1 MFSHT
6 AFVGVG
12 SNLGR
17 KADNCLRG
25 IEALATCGHS
35 RLLNRSRL
43 YRTEPVDYLDQDWFV
58 NCAAQVETSLDPFEL
73 LGVLQDIQRQAG
85 RVQGAVRFG
94 PRILDMDII
103 FYDAAVIDHP
113 DLTLPHPRM
122 HLRRF
127 VLRPL
132 CDMDPTL
139 RHPVLD
145 RTVRQLLDN
154 LDDAGQGVVEISC

>member
-1 MFSHT
+1 MFAHT

-12 SNLGR
+12 SNLGQ
-17 KADNCLRG
+17 KQDNCIRG
-25 IEALATCGHS
+25 IAALTSDGHS

-43 YRTEPVDYLDQDWFV
+43 YRTAPVDYLNQDWFV
-58 NCAAQVETSLDPFEL
+58 NCAVQIETCLDPFEL
-73 LGVLQDIQRQAG
+73 LTVLQDIQKNAG
-85 RVQGAVRFG
+85 RVQDIIRFG

-103 FYDAAVIDHP
+103 FFDAAVIEHP

-127 VLRPL
+127 VLKPL

-139 RHPVLD
+139 RHPILGQ
-145 RTVRQLLDN
+145 TVQQLLDN
-154 LDDAGQGVVEISC
+154 LDDAGQGVVELS